1 MITTFHLSRTDLA
14 ATNSELYWQTLAEH
28 NYSTGTIANQLIR
41 VFLKFNFM
49 ALQHQDKQSLMLLWV
64 NELYPLCLQLL
75 NSLVEVIEC
84 YTFNLSQG
92 PSFAMGC
99 NSPWSLEHASALT
112 RLNPGPAAPFA
123 GRRAPPPL
131 GTHQAPASLSCR
143 VHRREQN
150 QTDGCFTSILN
161 TSKTSHCSPG
171 AGVRQFSRQL
181 SGLGFGRRFNPQT
194 VKPRCTNP
202 ADPCAPLSIP
212 RYWLLGCFV
221 KHFKVLWQ
229 KRAI

>member
-28 NYSTGTIANQLIR
+28 NYSTGTMANQLIR

-99 NSPWSLEHASALT
+99 NSPWSLERASALT
-112 RLNPGPAAPFA
+112 RLNPGLAAPFA
-123 GRRAPPPL
+123 GCRAPPPL
-131 GTHQAPASLSCR
+131 STHQAPASLPCR
-143 VHRREQN
+143 VRRREQN
-150 QTDGCFTSILN
+150 QSDGCFTSILN

-171 AGVRQFSRQL
+171 PGWGSSADNALGWGLAGGSILR
-181 SGLGFGRRFNPQT
+181 
-194 VKPRCTNP
+194 
-202 ADPCAPLSIP
+202 PLSPDAQI
-212 RYWLLGCFV
+212 LLTPVPPFQYRGIDCWAA
-221 KHFKVLWQ
+221 L
-229 KRAI
+229 